1 MKGMFQWRKKNLLS
15 FIILQ
20 NNDFIIS
27 TEKDKKS
34 SRGFLPGVE
43 RKKLRRKE
51 DVGKSSFSDEIS
63 LIKNTPTPEIYR
75 MDDEEDYEGGDT
87 DENSHSIGSRKRRK
101 KKKKEKRI
109 YNDINQSE
117 HSKICDENS
126 MEIDSEDCKSDIQRR
141 SKNNKNISP
150 GKLFREKISE
160 GEDDIIE
167 DIPMSVFESS
177 NSSNSDDTFESY
189 ENDELLIKLK

>member
-15 FIILQ
+15 YIILQ

-51 DVGKSSFSDEIS
+51 DVGKSSCSDEIS

-87 DENSHSIGSRKRRK
+87 DENSHSNGSRKRR

>member
-1 MKGMFQWRKKNLLS
+1 
-15 FIILQ
+15 
-20 NNDFIIS
+20 
-27 TEKDKKS
+27 
-34 SRGFLPGVE
+34 
-43 RKKLRRKE
+43 
-51 DVGKSSFSDEIS
+51 
-63 LIKNTPTPEIYR
+63 
-75 MDDEEDYEGGDT
+75 
-87 DENSHSIGSRKRRK
+87 
-101 KKKKEKRI
+101 
-109 YNDINQSE
+109 
-117 HSKICDENS
+117 